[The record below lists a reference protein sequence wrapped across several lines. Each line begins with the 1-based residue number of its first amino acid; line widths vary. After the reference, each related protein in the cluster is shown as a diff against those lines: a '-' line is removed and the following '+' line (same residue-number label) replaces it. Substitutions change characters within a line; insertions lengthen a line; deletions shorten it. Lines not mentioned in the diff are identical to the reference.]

1 MKDLAKTIAGK
12 ALRPIAAAILFPV
25 LSCLAQSIFVLG
37 ASAEEPPAFYAGKQ
51 MTLIVASDVGGGYD
65 ALARLTARYMGQ
77 FLPGHPNIVVQ
88 NMPGAGG
95 LVAADYIY
103 NIAPK
108 DGTVI
113 GLIQRSVLTS
123 KFTNPNA
130 VRFDLSKFNW
140 IGNLGAETGVTVA
153 WHAAPFANIEDVM
166 SNEMI
171 VAGTGP
177 NNDSETTARLLNAF
191 IGTKFKIVSG
201 YKSTADQSLAMERG
215 ETQGMSDWSWSGLK
229 ARGVEYDTKKV
240 RILLQ
245 IGLHKLP
252 DLPKVPTAMDYVK
265 TQSDREAMLLYL
277 SQKEIARPVVAPPGV
292 PPERTAALRSAF
304 VNMFSS
310 SELRDEARHAKLDL
324 TLMDGADLQKIV
336 AGVATASPEAGQDL
350 QRAIAPKK

>member
-1 MKDLAKTIAGK
+1 MKDLVKTAAGK
-12 ALRPIAAAILFPV
+12 VFRPIAAVIFLSV
-25 LSCLAQSIFVLG
+25 LSCLTDNNFAVG
-37 ASAEEPPAFYAGKQ
+37 ANAEASARFYAGKQ
-51 MTLIVASDVGGGYD
+51 MTLVVASDVGGGYD
-65 ALARLTARYMGQ
+65 ALARLTARYLGQ
-77 FLPGHPNIVVQ
+77 FLPGNPNIVVQ

-130 VRFDLSKFNW
+130 VRFDLGKFNW
-140 IGNLGAETGVTVA
+140 IGNLGAETGVSVA
-153 WHAAPFANIEDVM
+153 WHSSPFANIEDVM

-177 NNDSETTARLLNAF
+177 NNDSETTARLLNAL

-229 ARGVEYDTKKV
+229 ARGADYDTKKV

-245 IGLHKLP
+245 IGLNKLP
-252 DLPKVPTAMDYVK
+252 DLPNVPTAMDYVK

-277 SQKEIARPVVAPPGV
+277 SQKEVARPLVAPPGA
-292 PPERTAALRSAF
+292 PPERIAALRSAF
-304 VNMFSS
+304 ADMFSS
-310 SELRDEARHAKLDL
+310 SELRNEAQRAKLDL
-324 TLMDGADLQKIV
+324 TPMDGAELERIV
-336 AGVATASPEAGQDL
+336 AGVVAASPESGQNL